1 MKRHNT
7 VWTHVVLIFA
17 VLMMASPILFAAIKA
32 SQTRAA
38 VMSPSL
44 LPGKEFFRNLGLV
57 WNTHNLGTYMR
68 NSTIIAVTVTVGKT
82 VLSIGAAMAI
92 VYFAV
97 PYKRLI
103 FGFVLFTLL
112 MPTEVLIVGLFDI
125 VSLQPPES
133 ASTLF
138 SWLLNPR
145 RLLLEPAPFGFGWT
159 NSYLSVI
166 MPFLASATGVF
177 LFRQHFLSIPKDLGD
192 AARID
197 GAGPWRFLKS
207 VLVPMSWNTAGAFA
221 VITFVYVW
229 DQYLWP
235 RVIIREESRQ
245 VVQVGFNL
253 IIGTGEGVYWGQV
266 MAGALVS
273 IIPPLFVFMLLQEQ
287 FMRGFA
293 LSQDK

>member
-1 MKRHNT
+1 MKRQGAI
-7 VWTHVVLIFA
+7 WTHVILITAIF
-17 VLMMASPILFAAIKA
+17 LMASPILFAAIKA

-44 LPGKEFFRNLGLV
+44 LPGTEFFHNLGLV
-57 WNTHNLGTYMR
+57 WNTHNLGIYMR
-68 NSTIIAVTVTVGKT
+68 NSMIIAAVVTVGKM
-82 VLSIGAAMAI
+82 VLSLFAAMAI
-92 VYFAV
+92 VYFAL
-97 PYKRLI
+97 PFKRLI
-103 FGFVLFTLL
+103 FGFILFTLL
-112 MPTEVLIVGLFDI
+112 MPTEVLIVGLFDLI
-125 VSLQPPES
+125 SLKPPENG
-133 ASTLF
+133 AAFLK
-138 SWLLNPR
+138 WILNPR
-145 RLLLEPAPFGFGWT
+145 RLLLEPIPFGFGWT

-207 VLVPMSWNTAGAFA
+207 VLVPMSWNTLGAFA

>member
-1 MKRHNT
+1 MKRHGST
-7 VWTHVVLIFA
+7 WTHLILATA
-17 VLMMASPILFAAIKA
+17 VLLMASPIVFALIKA

-44 LPGKEFFRNLGLV
+44 LPGAEFFSNLGLV
-57 WNTHNLGTYMR
+57 WNTHNLGVYMR
-68 NSTIIAVTVTVGKT
+68 NSMIIAVAVTAGKT
-82 VLSIGAAMAI
+82 VLSLAAAMAI
-92 VYFAV
+92 VYFKI
-97 PYKRLI
+97 PFKRLI

-112 MPTEVLIVGLFDI
+112 MPTEVLIVGLFDL
-125 VSLQPPES
+125 VSLRPPES
-133 ASTLF
+133 AAELFGWLF
-138 SWLLNPR
+138 SPR
-145 RLLLEPAPFGFGWT
+145 KVLTEPTPFGFGWT

-166 MPFLASATGVF
+166 FPFLASATGVF

-207 VLVPMSWNTAGAFA
+207 VLVPMSWNTVGAFG

-235 RVIIREESRQ
+235 RVIIRQEARQ

-293 LSQDK
+293 LSSDK